1 MIEVNV
7 SPSLH
12 SNSKLDEA
20 IKGHLVADVF
30 NTIGLTPFKPK
41 PTPPITS
48 DDRQANA
55 KILMR
60 SEMSNKE
67 ILQNLSR
74 YHRHLVLKTEYERQ
88 RMGRLARLIPA
99 PGAWK
104 KYKRSSLI
112 YNTGGLCKCTFVA
125 DYQRTPVGIYKLLNS
140 I

>member
-1 MIEVNV
+1 MHLIEVNV

-20 IKGHLVADVF
+20 IKGHLIADVF

-60 SEMSNKE
+60 TEMSNKE

-88 RMGRLARLIPA
+88 RKGRLERLIPA
-99 PGAWK
+99 PGVWK
-104 KYKRSSLI
+104 KYKR
-112 YNTGGLCKCTFVA
+112 
-125 DYQRTPVGIYKLLNS
+125 
-140 I
+140 